1 MSPLQRSNNIAARM
15 GRWSA
20 THRKK
25 AIFGWLAFVVA
36 LGRNRR
42 VRRDEADRPEQLERR
57 RGPSRRPDAARR
69 GIPDRPAD
77 RVRPDSEQDAHLRRC
92 CVQGV
97 VQDTIVAVQPHR
109 AVFTNLKSPLDPRN
123 RTQVSNDGHTALVE
137 FDDERHRQR
146 GEEGHRPGRQG
157 NRRRPGE
164 APRLLRLRGRLD
176 LHGQGARQALQL
188 TARECRRAVDPA
200 DALDPRARVR
210 RARRGRHPTPPAP

>member
-25 AIFGWLAFVVA
+25 AIFGWLAFVVLSVA
-36 LGRNRR
+36 IGAFVGTKQIDQNNSN
-42 VRRDEADRPEQLERR
+42 VGEAHRADQMLLDAGFQIDPQTEFVLIQSKTRTFD
-57 RGPSRRPDAARR
+57 DAAFK
-69 GIPDRPAD
+69 
-77 RVRPDSEQDAHLRRC
+77 S
-92 CVQGV
+92 V

-137 FDDERHRQR
+137 FTMKGTDKA

-188 TARECRRAVDPA
+188 AARECR
-200 DALDPRARVR
+200 
-210 RARRGRHPTPPAP
+210 